1 MNNCLKRSMSKL
13 HFFYVL
19 AAAMLLASCGS
30 NSNGLV
36 FNNYEKNAQAQ
47 SPEGVPSSLELT
59 LPIPQGEGELQAN
72 VTNAIK
78 EIISHSRIAE
88 ELGEPEGESLQAIA
102 DNYYECFK
110 SGVAE
115 EELVGPC
122 VYHLQI
128 VCQYQNP
135 QCVVLHVSDGVYG
148 NGGPRE
154 YVWNVRLSDGHLML
168 FKEFT
173 TMTGNDVLALARRYG
188 DEETKEAVSDGIE
201 DGWLSPDSAGC
212 RVKVQL
218 GTHFFHD
225 FVVPM
230 ESVAPYLTEE
240 GKTLFGV
247 EAKDDAD
254 KETVKEADENTFLGN
269 LLTNYREL
277 VLKGLNRKQIKRE
290 ISQFVSEAKQNQLP
304 VVGSPY
310 GISCSKAV
318 IDDYNVQD
326 DCINIIMELVPD
338 EGTDFHLEGYKGIGY
353 STDYGPYGKFVQAQA
368 YGGEQFIFARTCH
381 CNNGKMLVTL
391 IIRYD
396 DLQQWKALD
405 HIQLVEKNQ

>member
-1 MNNCLKRSMSKL
+1 MNKCLRSNMSKL
-13 HFFYVL
+13 HYFYVL
-19 AAAMLLASCGS
+19 AAVVLLASCGS
-30 NSNGLV
+30 NSKGLV
-36 FNNYEKNAQAQ
+36 FNNYEKNSEAQ
-47 SPEGVPSSLELT
+47 SPEGAPASLELT

-78 EIISHSRIAE
+78 KIISHSRLAE

-102 DNYYECFK
+102 DNYYERFNE
-110 SGVAE
+110 GIVE
-115 EELVGPC
+115 GDLLGLC

-128 VCQYQNP
+128 TCQYQNP
-135 QCVVLHVSDGVYG
+135 RCVVLHVSDGVYG

-154 YVWNVRLSDGHLML
+154 YVRNVRLSDGHLML

-173 TMTGNDVLALARRYG
+173 TMTGNDVLVLARRYG
-188 DEETKEAVSDGIE
+188 DAETKEAVSDGIE
-201 DGWLSPDSAGC
+201 DCWLSPDSAGC

-240 GKTLFGV
+240 GKTLFGF
-247 EAKDDAD
+247 EAKEDGD
-254 KETVKEADENTFLGN
+254 KETKKKKDENTFLGN

-277 VLKGLNRKQIKRE
+277 VLKGLDRQQIKRE
-290 ISQFVSEAKQNQLP
+290 IRRFVSETKQNQLP

-310 GISCSKAV
+310 GISCSKAI
-318 IDDYNVQD
+318 IDNYNVQD

-338 EGTDFHLEGYKGIGY
+338 EGTDYHLEGYKGIGY

-381 CNNGKMLVTL
+381 CNKGKMLVTL
-391 IIRYD
+391 IIKYD
-396 DLQQWKALD
+396 DLQQWKTLD
-405 HIQLVEKNQ
+405 HIRLVEEKR

>member
-1 MNNCLKRSMSKL
+1 MSKL
-13 HFFYVL
+13 HIFYVL
-19 AAAMLLASCGS
+19 AAAVLLASCGS
-30 NSNGLV
+30 NSTSLV
-36 FNNYEKNAQAQ
+36 FSNYEKNTDAQG
-47 SPEGVPSSLELT
+47 PEGAPASLELT
-59 LPIPQGEGELQAN
+59 LPIPQGEGDLQAN

-88 ELGEPEGESLQAIA
+88 EMGAPEGESLQAIA
-102 DNYYECFK
+102 DSYYERFK
-110 SGVAE
+110 KGVTE
-115 EELVGPC
+115 GELEGLC

-135 QCVVLHVSDGVYG
+135 QCVVLQVSDGVYG

-168 FKEFT
+168 FNEFS
-173 TMTGNDVLALARRYG
+173 TMTGNDILALARRCG
-188 DEETKEAVSDGIE
+188 DAETKEAVSGGIE

-230 ESVAPYLTEE
+230 ENVIPYLTEE
-240 GKTLFGV
+240 GKALFGV
-247 EAKDDAD
+247 NTKVETD
-254 KETVKEADENTFLGN
+254 KEPKKEAEENTFLSN

-277 VLKGLNRKQIKRE
+277 VLKGLNGRQIERE
-290 ISQFVSEAKQNQLP
+290 IRQFVNETKQNQLP

-338 EGTDFHLEGYKGIGY
+338 AGTDFHLEGYKGIGY
-353 STDYGPYGKFVQAQA
+353 SADYGPYGKFVQAQA
-368 YGGEQFIFARTCH
+368 FGGEQFIFARTCH
-381 CNNGKMLVTL
+381 CNKGKMLVTL

-396 DLQQWKALD
+396 DLQLWKTLD
-405 HIQLVEKNQ
+405 HISLVEKKS